1 MKRAEAVRA
10 MAAAGCLAAL
20 CAPLAAA
27 GQNTPSYASATET
40 IHGTITA
47 ITGKYTLTL
56 ADVRG
61 FADSVT
67 MRDGTAIDPSGASLQ
82 VGEAVRIVGHTDGK
96 TFDADEIDTSAATDT
111 PDESDAAGGAAYYA
125 WPYGANALPAY
136 TAPFGAGT
144 LGGSGFTDGSG
155 LYGGSDAYNG
165 LGFYSGLGFY
175 NGFGFFGGYGLCC
188 YGPAIYYFTTSPA
201 PHAGVTPVTGHFVPL
216 PRSPTRHPQ
225 APVQPS
231 YGGSHSSSSSSAA
244 SSHSSAGRR

>member
-67 MRDGTAIDPSGASLQ
+67 MRDGTAIDAIGRSSR
-82 VGEAVRIVGHTDGK
+82 VVET
-96 TFDADEIDTSAATDT
+96 T
-111 PDESDAAGGAAYYA
+111 
-125 WPYGANALPAY
+125 AL
-136 TAPFGAGT
+136 TA
-144 LGGSGFTDGSG
+144 
-155 LYGGSDAYNG
+155 
-165 LGFYSGLGFY
+165 
-175 NGFGFFGGYGLCC
+175 
-188 YGPAIYYFTTSPA
+188 
-201 PHAGVTPVTGHFVPL
+201 
-216 PRSPTRHPQ
+216 
-225 APVQPS
+225 
-231 YGGSHSSSSSSAA
+231 
-244 SSHSSAGRR
+244 